1 MVRQRVQHF
10 RIDEH
15 FLRLIES
22 PDQILPSCQIDA
34 DLAADAT
41 VHLGQQG
48 SRDLDE
54 RHAAQEAGSRKTCEI
69 PDDASTQGND
79 QFTAV
84 QLEIQ
89 QLFIDQRQHLEI
101 FRLLAWRQ
109 GYDKRLISR
118 CLQANIQLGTVVR
131 VDVMVRD
138 NGNLLAAVDFFDF
151 FRKTVAQTIFNQDR
165 VAVFAE
171 SYM

>member
-1 MVRQRVQHF
+1 M
-10 RIDEH
+10 
-15 FLRLIES
+15 LL
-22 PDQILPSCQIDA
+22 
-34 DLAADAT
+34 

-54 RHAAQEAGSRKTCEI
+54 RHAAQEAGSRKACEI
-69 PDDASTQGND
+69 PDDAATQGND

-109 GYDKRLISR
+109 GYDKRLVSR
-118 CLQANIQLGTVVR
+118 CLQTILQLGTVMR

-138 NGNLLAAVDFFDF
+138 DGNLLARCRFF
-151 FRKTVAQTIFNQDR
+151 
-165 VAVFAE
+165 
-171 SYM
+171 